1 MTSPNEPTRGT
12 ARRRVRDR
20 RRAEA
25 PPSAQQPPGADA
37 PAGAASSPMLLAPPE
52 GVPPVTRTPD
62 DIAAAARRLAG
73 GRGPLAVDAER
84 ASGFRYWPKAYL
96 VQMRRQG
103 SGTVLLDPIDHPEAL
118 GPLADAVNDLE
129 WVLHAADQDL
139 PCLAELGLRPA
150 KLFDTELGGR
160 IAGFDRVGLAALV
173 EALLGVGLAKGH
185 GAADW
190 SQRPLPPEWL
200 NYAALDVELL
210 IPMREALLEVFDG
223 QGKTEWALEEFEYV
237 RTRPPNAPNP
247 DRWRRTGRIHEA
259 KGRRALATVRE
270 LWLSREELAKQRDI
284 APGRVLPDSA
294 IIAAANNAALSESL
308 RADAQQETAPSERS
322 TALLAA
328 MPIFSGP
335 NQSKLAHWWLAALSR
350 AATLP
355 EGELPPIHPK
365 PAPGEV
371 SARKGRNPVEVA
383 AAKAALAVLSAQH
396 KTPQENL
403 LSPETVRRLCAWY
416 VEDEA
421 RLSALAAGQL
431 ATEVAGFLAEHGAR
445 QWQRAVVAE
454 AVADALLVAK
464 DAPSDDE
471 TE

>member
-1 MTSPNEPTRGT
+1 
-12 ARRRVRDR
+12 
-20 RRAEA
+20 
-25 PPSAQQPPGADA
+25 
-37 PAGAASSPMLLAPPE
+37 MLLSPPE
-52 GVPPVTRTPD
+52 GVPAVTRSPA
-62 DIAAAARRLAG
+62 DIASAARRLAG

-96 VQMRRQG
+96 VQLRRQG

-118 GPLADAVNDLE
+118 EPLAEAINGLE

-160 IAGFDRVGLAALV
+160 IAGFERVGLAALV
-173 EALLGVGLAKGH
+173 ETLLGVGLAKGH

-210 IPMREALLEVFDG
+210 LPMREALLEALAE

-237 RTRPPNAPNP
+237 RMRPPNAQSP

-259 KGRRALATVRE
+259 KGRRALAVVRE
-270 LWLSREELAKQRDI
+270 LWLAREDLARGRDI

-294 IIAAANNAALSESL
+294 IIAAANNAALIESL
-308 RADAQQETAPSERS
+308 REDARLGAAPSARS
-322 TALLAA
+322 AALLTAL
-328 MPIFSGP
+328 PIFSGP
-335 NQSKLAHWWLAALSR
+335 NQGKLANQWLAAVSR
-350 AATLP
+350 AANLP
-355 EGELPPIHPK
+355 EGELPPVHPK

-371 SARKGRNPVEVA
+371 SARKGRNPLEVA
-383 AAKAALAVLSAQH
+383 SAKAALAVLAEQH

-416 VEDEA
+416 VEDEG
-421 RLSALAAGQL
+421 RLAALAPAELAG
-431 ATEVAGFLAEHGAR
+431 EVDAFLAEHNAR
-445 QWQRAVVAE
+445 RWQRNATAE
-454 AVADALLVAK
+454 ALAAALLAAK
-464 DAPSDDE
+464 DEAPDE
-471 TE
+471 TAE

>member
-1 MTSPNEPTRGT
+1 
-12 ARRRVRDR
+12 
-20 RRAEA
+20 
-25 PPSAQQPPGADA
+25 
-37 PAGAASSPMLLAPPE
+37 MLLSPSE

-62 DIAAAARRLAG
+62 DIASAARRLAG

-103 SGTVLLDPIDHPEAL
+103 SGTVLLDPINHPEAL
-118 GPLADAVNDLE
+118 GPLAEAVNDLE

-160 IAGFDRVGLAALV
+160 IAGFERVGLAALV

-210 IPMREALLEVFDG
+210 VPMREALLKVFDE

-237 RTRPPNAPNP
+237 RTRPPNAQSP

-259 KGRRALATVRE
+259 KGRRALAAVRE
-270 LWLSREELAKQRDI
+270 LWLSREELARQRDI

-294 IIAAANNAALSESL
+294 IMAAANNAALAESL
-308 RADAQQETAPSERS
+308 RGDAKQATPLSDRS
-322 TALLAA
+322 AALLAA

-335 NQSKLAHWWLAALSR
+335 NQSKLADRWLSALFR

-355 EGELPPIHPK
+355 DGELPPVHPK
-365 PAPGEV
+365 PAPGEF

-403 LSPETVRRLCAWY
+403 LSPESVRRLCAWY

-421 RLSALAAGQL
+421 RLSALAADQL
-431 ATEVAGFLAEHGAR
+431 AVEVDLFLAEHAAR
-445 QWQRAVVAE
+445 RWQRAAVAE
-454 AVADALLVAK
+454 ALAEALLVAK
-464 DAPSDDE
+464 DEAAEEKADDDKAE
-471 TE
+471 

>member
-1 MTSPNEPTRGT
+1 MTTPDEPTRST

-20 RRAEA
+20 RRPET
-25 PPSAQQPPGADA
+25 PPQAHESSEADA
-37 PAGAASSPMLLAPPE
+37 AAAAVPMLLSPPE
-52 GVPPVTRTPD
+52 GVPRVTRTPD

-103 SGTVLLDPIDHPEAL
+103 AGTVLLDPIDHPEAL

-160 IAGFDRVGLAALV
+160 IAGFERVGLAALV

-190 SQRPLPPEWL
+190 SQRPLPPDWL

-210 IPMREALLEVFDG
+210 VQMREALLAVFEE
-223 QGKTEWALEEFEYV
+223 QGKTAWALEEFEHV
-237 RTRPPNAPNP
+237 RTRPPNAQAP

-259 KGRRALATVRE
+259 RGRRALASVRE
-270 LWLSREELAKQRDI
+270 LWLSREDLAKQRDI

-308 RADAQQETAPSERS
+308 RDDAKQATPPSDRS
-322 TALLAA
+322 AALLAA
-328 MPIFSGP
+328 MPVFSGP
-335 NQSKLAHWWLAALSR
+335 NQSKLAGRWLSALSR
-350 AATLP
+350 AAALP
-355 EGELPPIHPK
+355 DGELPPVHPK
-365 PAPGEV
+365 SAPGEA

-396 KTPQENL
+396 KTPPENL
-403 LSPETVRRLCAWY
+403 LSPDNVRRVCAWY

-421 RLSALAAGQL
+421 RLSALPASQL
-431 ATEVAGFLAEHGAR
+431 ADETDRFLAEQGAR
-445 QWQRAVVAE
+445 SWQRALA
-454 AVADALLVAK
+454 AGPLARALLVAK
-464 DAPSDDE
+464 EADEDDASE
-471 TE
+471 